1 MNLESLIQ
9 TRFSNTNIFLNMDTI
24 LKEIM
29 KILQVLALWDTTV
42 QTVNKL
48 EKDWTV
54 NSKIQIVHFIISML
68 LAIIR
73 TLV

>member
-9 TRFSNTNIFLNMDTI
+9 TLFSNTNIFLNMDTT

-42 QTVNKL
+42 QIVNKL

-54 NSKIQIVHFIISML
+54 NLKLQIVHFIISML
-68 LAIIR
+68 LATIR

>member
-1 MNLESLIQ
+1 
-9 TRFSNTNIFLNMDTI
+9 MDTT

-42 QTVNKL
+42 QIVNKL

-54 NSKIQIVHFIISML
+54 NLKLQIVHFIISML
-68 LAIIR
+68 LATIR

>member
-9 TRFSNTNIFLNMDTI
+9 TLFSNTNIFLNMDTT

-29 KILQVLALWDTTV
+29 KILQVLALWDTIV
-42 QTVNKL
+42 QIVNKL

-54 NSKIQIVHFIISML
+54 NLKLQIVHFIISML
-68 LAIIR
+68 LATIR